1 MTGPEP
7 KPELIA
13 WKKTKYPALALSKG
27 LDRDRGVDETGGQIA
42 VFGRLGSR
50 PFNVNEM
57 KKLYLDP
64 YGEPYYVR
72 DEVDQK
78 IAKQVK

>member
-1 MTGPEP
+1 M
-7 KPELIA
+7 
-13 WKKTKYPALALSKG
+13 SKG

-42 VFGRLGSR
+42 VFGLLGSR

-64 YGEPYYVR
+64 YGKPYYVR